1 MVKTMYH
8 GAFGATVHFIIIYK
22 EGKVQGIYF
31 IYFYLVLCYLLAMI
45 MLMCVYIGSVE
56 PPRCR

>member
-45 MLMCVYIGSVE
+45 MLMCM
-56 PPRCR
+56 